1 LNPQD
6 NDQGLRWLDFM
17 AQQSEVGDNLLKAME
32 LIEEEQFSVQESGDV
47 QKGKALVCDDGLQSE
62 EAMVKWCVHADTEPV
77 PKENMD

>member
-1 LNPQD
+1 
-6 NDQGLRWLDFM
+6 
-17 AQQSEVGDNLLKAME
+17 ME